1 MISENFLTNTAII
14 SDLNINECPL
24 FDKIKEGK
32 YYVSLEDSYKNSNG
46 YYIYADE
53 ERSELIDKF
62 YSLLEKNLI
71 EKAIHGCDKRG
82 RRDYDRVYEGYDEY
96 HTYHYNHY
104 SYINL
109 ICEIN
114 GEYKK
119 IYIQDLKSNK
129 SPILIYKLSYILD
142 LKPNTEYIISNF
154 SKSENNLNGII
165 TSEKCKYY
173 VNKKV
178 IDILEKYFKSEDDKI
193 YCTYN
198 NKEEIAKLT
207 LVTEDEIITEDEI
220 KMLHQSLKLEIG
232 DKSFTFYINNHNLV
246 NYKKE
251 GKYCFLTMYIYDDLI
266 FGNTIYGYEFK
277 ENKYYCLKNEE
288 KLILNNIN
296 QEIAKNFRKMKNQD
310 LYTYLLSNNEKYGMI
325 INIDEY
331 KNITYKLSKLND
343 KCFKSLLDI
352 SLLKPTNEWDKEFW
366 DKEPCNIN
374 DIDDFNGVM
383 EGFDDEEDEEESDE
397 ENNDDNNY
405 REVDKFDS
413 IDEEF
418 DNE

>member
-1 MISENFLTNTAII
+1 MISENFLAKTITVTNFDI
-14 SDLNINECPL
+14 SKYDRRKCYIDETKYTSS
-24 FDKIKEGK
+24 FDKIKEGT
-32 YYVSLEDSYKNSNG
+32 YYIKSKSGGREYICGSYKFYHPES
-46 YYIYADE
+46 
-53 ERSELIDKF
+53 RLIGKGLSSCRHSKTEIDRYGDDPIF
-62 YSLLEKNLI
+62 LYKNVYLI
-71 EKAIHGCDKRG
+71 CKIN
-82 RRDYDRVYEGYDEY
+82 DEY
-96 HTYHYNHY
+96 K
-104 SYINL
+104 
-109 ICEIN
+109 EV
-114 GEYKK
+114 
-119 IYIQDLKSNK
+119 YIQELEFNEK
-129 SPILIYKLSYILD
+129 PILIYKLCFVSN

-154 SKSENNLNGII
+154 SKTENNNKGII
-165 TSEKCKYY
+165 VSEGIKYY
-173 VNKKV
+173 INEKV
-178 IDILEKYFKSEDDKI
+178 LNTLETYFKCEDDKI
-193 YCTYN
+193 ICIYN
-198 NKEEIAKLT
+198 NKKEIAKLT

-266 FGNTIYGYEFK
+266 YGNTIYGYEFK

-310 LYTYLLSNNEKYGMI
+310 LYTYLLSNNKKYGMI

-374 DIDDFNGVM
+374 DIDEFNGVM
-383 EGFDDEEDEEESDE
+383 EGFDDEEDDNDEES
-397 ENNDDNNY
+397 NNNNDNNY

-418 DNE
+418 DNEGDEEN